1 MFRIRWR
8 KSVSRKLLDECATAD
23 PAILTAILDSMAEV
37 EFFLCNEPE
46 FVGESRE
53 GDKRLL
59 IVEPLSVVYKIDH
72 PRRFVH
78 IIRARV
84 RRTKR

>member
-1 MFRIRWR
+1 MYHIRWR
-8 KSVSRKLLDECATAD
+8 KSVSRKLLDECAKAD
-23 PAILTAILDSMAEV
+23 SFMLTAILDAMADV
-37 EFFLCNEPE
+37 EFFLRNEPE

-53 GDKRLL
+53 AETRML

-72 PRRFVH
+72 RRRVVR

-84 RRTKR
+84 RRPKK